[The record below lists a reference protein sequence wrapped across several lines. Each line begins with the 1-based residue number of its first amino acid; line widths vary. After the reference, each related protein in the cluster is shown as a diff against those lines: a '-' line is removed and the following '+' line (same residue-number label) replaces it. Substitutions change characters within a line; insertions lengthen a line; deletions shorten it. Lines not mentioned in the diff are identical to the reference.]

1 MQNVELVETWVQVKT
16 RNIAMRC
23 NQVFSKIFHR
33 SFVMKGHLFLIEFL
47 GGIMAFLIFLKQK

>member
-1 MQNVELVETWVQVKT
+1 MNIFSETIIGHQKT

-33 SFVMKGHLFLIEFL
+33 SFVMKGHLFLIELL
-47 GGIMAFLIFLKQK
+47 GGIMAFLVFLKQK